1 MGDGNRVGP
10 RFVSPMSLPSLT
22 IARGGVFMIRVREL
36 LASLDL
42 PEPCSRSAA
51 EYRLPA
57 AHALGAA
64 LPQGHLHVWS
74 GAPGAGKTAFL
85 LGLLREAARHGR
97 PTLLATYDLP
107 ASALALRLLAME
119 AGVSLDDLDGGRLVG
134 GDAQRAAL
142 ARVRLSEL
150 SLHVLEA
157 RGLSTASLEDRL
169 VRSPVR
175 FDVLGVDFVEA
186 IVRPAPNGADGVPA
200 TLHEL
205 SDLAKRRWLAVVAT
219 VKTAPAGTAIPNL
232 NAKAFDADRVGFL
245 AAPDE
250 RGATQASLLAN
261 RHGGLMS
268 CRLRLDAASAR
279 WIEDGAGPEATRI
292 A

>member
-1 MGDGNRVGP
+1 
-10 RFVSPMSLPSLT
+10 
-22 IARGGVFMIRVREL
+22 MIGVREL
-36 LASLDL
+36 LAPLEL

-119 AGVSLDDLDGGRLVG
+119 AGVSLADLDGGRLVG
-134 GDAQRAAL
+134 GDAQRASL

-157 RGLSTASLEDRL
+157 RGLSATSLEDRL

-175 FDVLGVDFVEA
+175 FDVLGVDYVEA
-186 IVRPAPNGADGVPA
+186 VVRPTSTGADGVPS

-205 SDLAKRRWLAVVAT
+205 SELAKRRWLAVVAT
-219 VKTAPAGTAIPNL
+219 VRTAPATPSAPAAGAGANGL
-232 NAKAFDADRVGFL
+232 DARAFDADRVGFIS
-245 AAPDE
+245 APDE
-250 RGATQASLLAN
+250 RGTTKASLLAN
-261 RHGGLMS
+261 RHGGLTS
-268 CRLRLDAASAR
+268 CRLRLDPASAR
-279 WIEDGAGPEATRI
+279 WIEDAGGA
-292 A
+292 